1 MGSPL
6 STLRK
11 TIVLMVGL
19 AFVLSVPLVFST
31 PAAAGIVPITLY
43 GSRTGGGGSTNT
55 SLMIPRPPPPLHL
68 GDNVSF
74 SLFSPHNITHPW
86 FIDYK
91 NNSAVGGDETKALP
105 LTSPTHP

>member
-11 TIVLMVGL
+11 TIVLMVSL
-19 AFVLSVPLVFST
+19 AFVLSVPLAFST

-55 SLMIPRPPPPLHL
+55 SPMISGPPPPLHV
-68 GDNVSF
+68 GDNLSLR
-74 SLFSPHNITHPW
+74 LFSARSITHPG
-86 FIDYK
+86 FIDYN
-91 NNSAVGGDETKALP
+91 NNSAVRAEETKGRP
-105 LTSPTHP
+105 L

>member
-19 AFVLSVPLVFST
+19 AFVLSVPLAFST

-43 GSRTGGGGSTNT
+43 GSRTGGWGSTNT
-55 SLMIPRPPPPLHL
+55 SLMISGPPLTVPV
-68 GDNVSF
+68 GDNVSL
-74 SLFSPHNITHPW
+74 SLFSADSITHPG
-86 FIDYK
+86 FLHF
-91 NNSAVGGDETKALP
+91 NNKTPHGGE
-105 LTSPTHP
+105 